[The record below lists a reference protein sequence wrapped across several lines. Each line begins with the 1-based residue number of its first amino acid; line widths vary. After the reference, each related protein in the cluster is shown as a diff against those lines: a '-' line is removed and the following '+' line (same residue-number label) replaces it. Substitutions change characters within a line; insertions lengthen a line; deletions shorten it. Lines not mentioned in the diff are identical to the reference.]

1 MSTLEMLFQGAV
13 ARDRVKAES
22 QAQILLF
29 LLAMVS
35 LGCLV
40 VAAFLY
46 HPIAGF
52 SAAGVAGLVME
63 ARLSRKPG
71 R

>member
-1 MSTLEMLFQGAV
+1 MSTLELLFQGAA
-13 ARDRVKAES
+13 ARNRQQAEVS
-22 QAQILLF
+22 AQVLLF
-29 LLAMVS
+29 LLAMAS

-63 ARLSRKPG
+63 ARLTKRPG